1 MLSHLISAISVPA
14 APRAGF
20 PPCRGRRPAR
30 PWWERCSEPNQANTS
45 VGKDQIH
52 GVQWHRTQVS
62 EAQCYDGEV
71 STLTQTHTHTD
82 TDTACLTRSVD
93 VVLQRKGDSILH
105 HQAIYLNW
113 NFASNWTDRKF
124 GSSFCEFISTEMF
137 SPALP
142 RSFSVYFFK
151 LYHKLKLL
159 KIY

>member
-1 MLSHLISAISVPA
+1 MLSPFRELAFLRRRRRGSLRAVAVGWPALGGEGVPEA
-14 APRAGF
+14 
-20 PPCRGRRPAR
+20 
-30 PWWERCSEPNQANTS
+30 NQANTS

-62 EAQCYDGEV
+62 EAQCYDGKV
-71 STLTQTHTHTD
+71 WTLTQTHTHTD

-93 VVLQRKGDSILH
+93 VVLQRKGDSVLH
-105 HQAIYLNW
+105 HQAIYFNW
-113 NFASNWTDRKF
+113 NFASNWTDPKF